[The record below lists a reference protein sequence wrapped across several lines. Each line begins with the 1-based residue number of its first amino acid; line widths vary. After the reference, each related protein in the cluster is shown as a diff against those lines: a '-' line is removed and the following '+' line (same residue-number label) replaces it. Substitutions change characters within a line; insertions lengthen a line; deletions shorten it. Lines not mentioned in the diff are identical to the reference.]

1 MNAPAIA
8 TPTKPSGVLSAYPQ
22 VQERPWLVRAA
33 PACQS
38 QLPSEYAPLNFSG
51 VEAPQLTHRLF
62 RFPAKFHPPV
72 AHALIRE
79 YTIEGETVLDPF
91 CGSGTLL
98 LAAAAEGR
106 RSIGTD
112 VDPLAVFVA
121 RAKTRR
127 LNPKRLRASWNK
139 IRPSIEEAAR
149 PPEEY
154 DRLRFDDISL
164 DEYERTLSSEELWT
178 PAIPNLFHWFRR
190 YVIIDLARILA
201 LINSAA
207 IPNAHRNFFKLIFAS
222 IIRKSS
228 NADPIPVSGL
238 EVTAYMKKLE
248 EAGRLV
254 NPIALCLNAAEK
266 GIAAMQ
272 SYWESPNSVA
282 RASVFEADAA
292 SLRSLRSRIRRQ
304 VDAVVTSPPYH
315 NAVDYYRR
323 HQLEMFWLGLTESR
337 EDRLKLLPKYIG
349 RSSVSQRDPA
359 LRDLGALGIKATAVY
374 QQVQDVSLGRANAF
388 AHYVLAMKKMFGH
401 LSKIVRANGKAVFVL
416 GHNEW
421 NGGKIPT
428 ADLFVEVA
436 AGSFDLIGRLCY
448 PIRNRHM
455 SYDRRH
461 GANINQEYVLVFRR
475 SNR

>member
-8 TPTKPSGVLSAYPQ
+8 TTAKPSGVLSAYPQ

-33 PACQS
+33 PACPS
-38 QLPSEYAPLNFSG
+38 QLPSEYQVLDFSD

-79 YTIEGETVLDPF
+79 YTLEGETVLDPF

-127 LNPKRLRASWNK
+127 IHPKPLRASWNK
-139 IRPSIEEAAR
+139 MRPSIEGAAR
-149 PPEEY
+149 SLEEY
-154 DRLRFDDISL
+154 DRFRFDDISL
-164 DEYERTLSSEELWT
+164 DEYERTISSEALWA

-190 YVIIDLARILA
+190 YAIIDLARILA
-201 LINSAA
+201 VINSAA

-238 EVTAYMKKLE
+238 EVTAYMRKLE

-254 NPIALCLNAAEK
+254 NPFALYLNAAEK

-272 SYWESPNSVA
+272 SYWESSSSVA

-292 SLRSLRSRIRRQ
+292 SLSSRIREQ

-323 HQLEMFWLGLTESR
+323 HQLEMFWLGLTESH

-359 LRDLGALGIKATAVY
+359 LRNLGDMGRLADALY
-374 QQVQDVSLGRANAF
+374 RELQEVSLGRANAF
-388 AHYVLAMKKMFGH
+388 AHYVLAMKKVFDH
-401 LSKIVRANGKAVFVL
+401 LSKIVRLNGKAVFVL

-421 NGGKIPT
+421 NGSKIPT
-428 ADLFVEVA
+428 ADLFMEAA

-455 SYDRRH
+455 SYARRH
-461 GANINQEYVLVFRR
+461 GANIDQEYVLVFQR

>member
-1 MNAPAIA
+1 MNVPAIA
-8 TPTKPSGVLSAYPQ
+8 TPAKPSGVLPAYPP

-33 PACQS
+33 PACHS
-38 QLPSEYAPLNFSG
+38 QLPSEYQILDFSD

-112 VDPLAVFVA
+112 IDPLAVFVA
-121 RAKTRR
+121 RAKTHR
-127 LNPKRLRASWNK
+127 LHPKRLRASWDK
-139 IRPSIEEAAR
+139 IRPSIEGAAR

-164 DEYERTLSSEELWT
+164 DEYERTVYSEALWA
-178 PAIPNLFHWFRR
+178 PAIQNLFHWFRR

-201 LINSAA
+201 VINSAA

-238 EVTAYMKKLE
+238 EVTAYMRKLE

-292 SLRSLRSRIRRQ
+292 SLSSRIRKQ

-349 RSSVSQRDPA
+349 RSSVSQRDPMLRTLSDMGRLAAA
-359 LRDLGALGIKATAVY
+359 LHRQLQEA
-374 QQVQDVSLGRANAF
+374 SLGRANAF
-388 AHYVLAMKKMFGH
+388 AHYVLAMKKVFDH
-401 LSKIVRANGKAVFVL
+401 LSAIVRVNGKAVFVL

-421 NGGKIPT
+421 NGSKIPT
-428 ADLFVEVA
+428 ADLFMEIA
-436 AGSFDLIGRLCY
+436 AGAFDLIGRLCD
-448 PIRNRHM
+448 PVRNRHM
-455 SYDRRH
+455 SYARRH
-461 GANINQEYVLVFRR
+461 GANIDQEYVLVFRR